1 MVVVEVVEVVEV
13 VVAVAA
19 AARTGPRDE
28 RISKLGGEGRVQPD
42 RRRLRV
48 QRLQRQ
54 LQRARLVGVGVE
66 LGLLVAA
73 ALGRQLVAH
82 GLGAPAFGL
91 ELDELHA
98 DAALGALG
106 VERVGVGV
114 GVGLGGGEERE
125 LLRVDA
131 ELLLRQLHRLLAA
144 AAAAAVAVGAVAVA
158 VGIAAAAVGLLALRL
173 LLLLL
178 LRLLL
183 RRHQLHLGAQPAVD
197 VGAQLALL
205 PRDCEPRPPLCAH
218 RRLLRAHLAEAA
230 DAAVLVHLDVL
241 ELLALRRRPAA
252 VEELQ
257 RRRRQPVDA
266 HL

>member
-1 MVVVEVVEVVEV
+1 M
-13 VVAVAA
+13 
-19 AARTGPRDE
+19 
-28 RISKLGGEGRVQPD
+28 QPD

-54 LQRARLVGVGVE
+54 LERARLVSVGVE

-91 ELDELHA
+91 ELHELHA
-98 DAALGALG
+98 DAALCALG

-131 ELLLRQLHRLLAA
+131 ELLLRELRRLLAAAAA
-144 AAAAAVAVGAVAVA
+144 AAAAAVAVGAVA
-158 VGIAAAAVGLLALRL
+158 VGIAAAAVGLLALRF

-205 PRDCEPRPPLCAH
+205 PRDCEPRPALGAH
-218 RRLLRAHLAEAA
+218 RRLLGAHLAEAA

-266 HL
+266 HLQEGGGGGGVNGTVEV

>member
-1 MVVVEVVEVVEV
+1 MHA
-13 VVAVAA
+13 AVLEA
-19 AARTGPRDE
+19 GPSDE
-28 RISKLGGEGRVQPD
+28 RVAKLGGEGRVQPD

-48 QRLQRQ
+48 QRLERQ
-54 LQRARLVGVGVE
+54 LERARLVGVGVE

-131 ELLLRQLHRLLAA
+131 ELLLRQLHRLLAPA
-144 AAAAAVAVGAVAVA
+144 AAAAAVAVGAVA
-158 VGIAAAAVGLLALRL
+158 VGIAAAAVGLLALRF

-178 LRLLL
+178 LRFLL

-205 PRDCEPRPPLCAH
+205 PRDCEPRPPLRAH